1 MTLFSVS
8 FSGCSEVVFTKG
20 YTDFSSSLSL
30 KLHSPPPCDEV
41 RLNTH

>member
-1 MTLFSVS
+1 MIEHFQDVLRWSLQKDTQA
-8 FSGCSEVVFTKG
+8 
-20 YTDFSSSLSL
+20 DFSSSLSL